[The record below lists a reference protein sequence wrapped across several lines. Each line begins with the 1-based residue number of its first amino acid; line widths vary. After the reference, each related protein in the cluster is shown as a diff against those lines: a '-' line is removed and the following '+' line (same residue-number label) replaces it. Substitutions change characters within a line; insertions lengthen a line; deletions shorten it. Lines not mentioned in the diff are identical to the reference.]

1 MLLEVTVI
9 DISVFMAIAILVLQ
23 TRFNYDYMNIGK

>member
-9 DISVFMAIAILVLQ
+9 DISVFMAIAILQ
-23 TRFNYDYMNIGK
+23 TRFNYDYMNIGQ